1 MPEPFVL
8 PSSKLM
14 PPRLGVALMARP
26 QLLDEVQRG
35 LLRRLVLLTAEAGY
49 GKTCALISALRG
61 ATRPVAWLALDERD
75 TDPSLFGAGVVLA
88 LQRVTPTVGK
98 RALEVLAGGPSVR
111 TIETTLL
118 SCLGNLRRRR
128 TPNSR
133 EGGVTMIA
141 KGRNLTAGKRAL
153 FALLLML
160 TPAGNV
166 LAQSSRIDQAILDE
180 PDQKARE
187 VSTDELK
194 RILASKSAVVLDTR
208 PHREFAMSHIPGAQN
223 VAPKPGVPISM
234 YVSDVKEVERLV
246 NGDKGKPLVLYCN
259 GPFCG
264 KSKRLSEEL
273 LAAGFTNVRRY
284 QLGIP
289 VWRALVGLAEIEL
302 DGVQYVLQHDR
313 TAVFLDARNAE
324 EFNAGS
330 LPGARNIPQSVVEP
344 GKDVGEV
351 RRAKDDGRLPM
362 EDHNTRIVVF
372 GRDATQARALAE
384 AIAREAFHNVA
395 YFPGQFDALR
405 IVVK

>member
-1 MPEPFVL
+1 MVPE
-8 PSSKLM
+8 
-14 PPRLGVALMARP
+14 R
-26 QLLDEVQRG
+26 QN
-35 LLRRLVLLTAEAGY
+35 LT
-49 GKTCALISALRG
+49 T
-61 ATRPVAWLALDERD
+61 
-75 TDPSLFGAGVVLA
+75 
-88 LQRVTPTVGK
+88 GK
-98 RALEVLAGGPSVR
+98 RAL
-111 TIETTLL
+111 I
-118 SCLGNLRRRR
+118 
-128 TPNSR
+128 
-133 EGGVTMIA
+133 
-141 KGRNLTAGKRAL
+141 
-153 FALLLML
+153 ALLLML
-160 TPAGNV
+160 APAGAA
-166 LAQSSRIDQAILDE
+166 LAQSARIDQATLDE
-180 PDQKARE
+180 PNQKARE

-208 PHREFAMSHIPGAQN
+208 PHREFAMSHIPEAYN

-234 YVSDVKEVERLV
+234 YVSDVREVERLV

-289 VWRALVGLAEIEL
+289 VWRALVGLTEIEL
-302 DGVQYVLQHDR
+302 DGVQHVLQHDR

-372 GRDATQARALAE
+372 GRDAAQARALAE

-395 YFPGQFDALR
+395 YFPGQFDDLR